1 VSKET
6 ITFNREIDV
15 QGSFSYNIK
24 FIFHTTC
31 QNLSSLFLFLF
42 SVITLKYFLNK
53 NFFNIFFFEDILISI
68 DASVR
73 ICNDG
78 VYLAKCYLESRS
90 FSLIGYRLRRDDTGL
105 FPIAQCRSLDI
116 PVDAY
121 YNRLECKSL
130 AFIAIYKSIFV
141 QEFASAMY
149 EYCYQLTGTTLIPR
163 WSQTDC

>member
-1 VSKET
+1 MSKYF
-6 ITFNREIDV
+6 II
-15 QGSFSYNIK
+15 I
-24 FIFHTTC
+24 FIFI
-31 QNLSSLFLFLF
+31 SSNYLKIF
-42 SVITLKYFLNK
+42 SKK
-53 NFFNIFFFEDILISI
+53 KFFSIFVFFEDILISI
-68 DASVR
+68 DATVR

-105 FPIAQCRSLDI
+105 FPIAQCRTLDI

-149 EYCYQLTGTTLIPR
+149 EYCYQLTGTTLITR